1 MATFNQLYGRDAHLK
16 YRRMVELHVEL
27 TLRDVNLQSI
37 GKLDSISKT
46 LAKEVQKI
54 ASDPINR
61 PSEQQLNHLLEST
74 LTRIMEKE
82 KIPIEQRTA
91 IQQIK
96 DHVVALHR
104 ENFDHF
110 NQLTKEV
117 KLIKKRR
124 TIKDLMGI
132 GTGIAVLIMVLV
144 GAIGCVVSHT
154 CLLLLMAGKK

>member
-96 DHVVALHR
+96 DHVVTLHR
-104 ENFDHF
+104 
-110 NQLTKEV
+110 
-117 KLIKKRR
+117 
-124 TIKDLMGI
+124 
-132 GTGIAVLIMVLV
+132 
-144 GAIGCVVSHT
+144 
-154 CLLLLMAGKK
+154 